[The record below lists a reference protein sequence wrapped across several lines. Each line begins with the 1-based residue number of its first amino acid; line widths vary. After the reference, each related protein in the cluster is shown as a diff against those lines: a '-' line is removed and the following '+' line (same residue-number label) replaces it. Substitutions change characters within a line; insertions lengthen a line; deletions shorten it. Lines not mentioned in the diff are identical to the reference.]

1 MSAMGDEA
9 GDLLALSPNDV
20 VARVRF
26 DAAGLVPAVAQDST
40 SRQVLMLAWMN
51 EEALRATV
59 TTRRATYF
67 SRSRQ
72 SLWVKGETSG
82 NSQQV
87 AQLRVDCD
95 GDAVLLLVDPQ
106 GPACHTGVE
115 SCFDVGGVD
124 VR

>member
-1 MSAMGDEA
+1 MGDDAE
-9 GDLLALSPNDV
+9 DLLALSVDEV
-20 VARVRF
+20 LARVRF
-26 DAAGLVPAVAQDST
+26 DSARLVPAIAQDST

-51 EEALRATV
+51 EEALRATM

-72 SLWVKGETSG
+72 GLWVKGETSG

-87 AQLRVDCD
+87 MQLRLDCD
-95 GDAVLLLVDPQ
+95 GDALLLLVEQQ
-106 GPACHTGVE
+106 GPACHTGE
-115 SCFDVGGVD
+115 QSCFDVGGTD

>member
-1 MSAMGDEA
+1 MSSMGDDA

-72 SLWVKGETSG
+72 SLGVKGETSG

-95 GDAVLLLVDPQ
+95 GDAVLLLVDQQ

>member
-1 MSAMGDEA
+1 MSPMGDDAE
-9 GDLLALSPNDV
+9 DLLALSVDEV
-20 VARVRF
+20 LARVRF
-26 DAAGLVPAVAQDST
+26 DSAGHIPAIAQDST

-51 EEALRATV
+51 EEALRATM

-72 SLWVKGETSG
+72 GLWVKGETSG

-87 AQLRVDCD
+87 MQLCLDCD
-95 GDAVLLLVDPQ
+95 GDAVLLLVEQQ
-106 GPACHTGVE
+106 GPACHTGAE
-115 SCFDVGGVD
+115 TCFDVGGTD

>member
-9 GDLLALSPNDV
+9 GDLLALSPNEV

-26 DAAGLVPAVAQDST
+26 DAAGLVPTIAQDST

-95 GDAVLLLVDPQ
+95 GDAVLLLVDQQ